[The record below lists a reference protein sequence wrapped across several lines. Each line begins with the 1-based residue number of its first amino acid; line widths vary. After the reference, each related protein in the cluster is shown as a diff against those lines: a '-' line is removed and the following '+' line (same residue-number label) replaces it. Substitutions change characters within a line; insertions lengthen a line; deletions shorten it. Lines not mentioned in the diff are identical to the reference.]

1 MPSHQNEFADL
12 QDTQAWR
19 CAGLVQDRLT
29 NPVDEKVVAVPES
42 KTPGSQDWNGGVFT
56 YIAPNGEQV
65 RVGRTR
71 NGIDRGGATWIDVSR
86 DGGKTW
92 QRQTAITKDN
102 ESVGGKAIASVER
115 PYVYGKMVDG
125 EPWVVL
131 GTCAAEQGT
140 KCWDVHEREAP
151 LAHLERLQDAPV
163 RVALA
168 GDDDY
173 AYKDGVPVQ
182 APDGKGVYLGVTR
195 HHIGGSAE
203 SAVNAD
209 TVLCRLNQNTGLYE
223 VTGFPL
229 PRGARGETD
238 KTCNRL
244 SCELVFPD
252 GTRFWGCDIRNV
264 EQPNASLKTPLK
276 PGELENWKLGDFDEI
291 TSFAVARW
299 NKGTISPEVASVNA
313 ILGRSTQSRYP
324 TLRYLGIASLVSPA
338 ELAWLATSPQGS
350 RSNGS
355 KEENDPALVL
365 TYEKASATGSK
376 STYRYSHWTWWIN
389 QSTPCE
395 PTSSL
400 FSPVGSPDRPSL
412 PGARFNWA
420 SSACPLPNHS
430 MT

>member
-1 MPSHQNEFADL
+1 MSSHQNEFAAL
-12 QDTQAWR
+12 QNTQAWR
-19 CAGLVQDRLT
+19 FAGLVQHRLT
-29 NPVDEKVVAVPES
+29 NPVDEKAVAVPES

-56 YIAPNGEQV
+56 YIAPDSEQV

-92 QRQTAITKDN
+92 QRKTAITKDD
-102 ESVGGKAIASVER
+102 ESAAGKAIASVER
-115 PYVYGKMVDG
+115 PYVYRKTVDG

-131 GTCAAEQGT
+131 GTCAAEKGT
-140 KCWDVHEREAP
+140 KCWDIHEREAP
-151 LAHLERLQDAPV
+151 LAHLERLKGAPV

-168 GDDDY
+168 GDALY

-182 APDGKGVYLGVTR
+182 APDGRGVYLGVTR

-209 TVLCRLNQNTGLYE
+209 TVLCKLDRNTGRYE
-223 VTGFPL
+223 VTSLLL
-229 PRGARGETD
+229 PGGARGDID

-264 EQPNASLKTPLK
+264 EEPNASVKTPLK
-276 PGELENWKLGDFDEI
+276 PGELTNWKLGDFDEI

-299 NKGTISPEVASVNA
+299 YKGATSPQATSVNA
-313 ILGRSTQSRYP
+313 ILGRSTHSRYP
-324 TLRYLGIASLVSPA
+324 TLRYLGIASLVSLA
-338 ELAWLATSPQGS
+338 ELAGLATSAPGS
-350 RSNGS
+350 RSTGS
-355 KEENDPALVL
+355 KEENDSALVL

-376 STYRYSHWTWWIN
+376 STYQQTISRKDLAVTLN
-389 QSTPCE
+389 GKGPE
-395 PTSSL
+395 L
-400 FSPVGSPDRPSL
+400 LVGQD
-412 PGARFNWA
+412 PGQTKTQQRT
-420 SSACPLPNHS
+420 
-430 MT
+430 MR

>member
-1 MPSHQNEFADL
+1 MPSHQNEFASL

-19 CAGLVQDRLT
+19 FAGLVQDRLM
-29 NPVDEKVVAVPES
+29 NPVDEKEVATPES

-56 YIAPNGEQV
+56 YIAPDGEQI

-71 NGIDRGGATWIDVSR
+71 NGIDRGGATWIDLSR

-92 QRQTAITKDN
+92 QRITAITKDD
-102 ESVGGKAIASVER
+102 ETAGGKAIASVER
-115 PYVYGKMVDG
+115 PYVYGKMVNG

-131 GTCAAEQGT
+131 GTCAAEKGT
-140 KCWDVHEREAP
+140 KCWDIHEREVP
-151 LAHLERLQDAPV
+151 LAHLERLKRAPV

-168 GDDDY
+168 GNARY
-173 AYKDGVPVQ
+173 AYKDGVPLQ
-182 APDGKGVYLGVTR
+182 APDGKSVFLGVTR

-209 TVLCRLNQNTGLYE
+209 TVLCKLDQRAGLYAVTGLL
-223 VTGFPL
+223 L
-229 PRGARGETD
+229 PRGARGDID

-264 EQPNASLKTPLK
+264 EEPNASLKSPLK
-276 PGELENWKLGDFDEI
+276 PGELASWRLGDFDEI

-299 NKGTISPEVASVNA
+299 HKEATAPEVVSVNA
-313 ILGRSTQSRYP
+313 ILGRSTQARYP
-324 TLRYLGIASLVSPA
+324 TLRYLGIASLVSSV
-338 ELAWLATSPQGS
+338 ELAGLATSAQGS

-355 KEENDPALVL
+355 KEGNDPAVVL

-376 STYRYSHWTWWIN
+376 STYQQTISRKYLATA
-389 QSTPCE
+389 
-395 PTSSL
+395 L
-400 FSPVGSPDRPSL
+400 VGRGPELLVGQD
-412 PGARFNWA
+412 PGQARTQQRA
-420 SSACPLPNHS
+420 PY
-430 MT
+430 

>member
-1 MPSHQNEFADL
+1 MNHARYSRHGRKQQGPMARYLFRNAQILDAERGDYLADSSVL
-12 QDTQAWR
+12 VEGDRILEVGGADVQASDAQSFDL
-19 CAGLVQDRLT
+19 AGLTLM
-29 NPVDEKVVAVPES
+29 A
-42 KTPGSQDWNGGVFT
+42 GL
-56 YIAPNGEQV
+56 
-65 RVGRTR
+65 
-71 NGIDRGGATWIDVSR
+71 ID
-86 DGGKTW
+86 
-92 QRQTAITKDN
+92 
-102 ESVGGKAIASVER
+102 
-115 PYVYGKMVDG
+115 
-125 EPWVVL
+125 
-131 GTCAAEQGT
+131 
-140 KCWDVHEREAP
+140 
-151 LAHLERLQDAPV
+151 AHAH
-163 RVALA
+163 
-168 GDDDY
+168 
-173 AYKDGVPVQ
+173 
-182 APDGKGVYLGVTR
+182 VT
-195 HHIGGSAE
+195 
-203 SAVNAD
+203 AVNAD

-338 ELAWLATSPQGS
+338 ELAWLATSPQGP

-376 STYRYSHWTWWIN
+376 STYQQIISRKDLAAALAGKG
-389 QSTPCE
+389 PE
-395 PTSSL
+395 L
-400 FSPVGSPDRPSL
+400 LVGQDPGQARTQQRPM
-412 PGARFNWA
+412 R
-420 SSACPLPNHS
+420 
-430 MT
+430 